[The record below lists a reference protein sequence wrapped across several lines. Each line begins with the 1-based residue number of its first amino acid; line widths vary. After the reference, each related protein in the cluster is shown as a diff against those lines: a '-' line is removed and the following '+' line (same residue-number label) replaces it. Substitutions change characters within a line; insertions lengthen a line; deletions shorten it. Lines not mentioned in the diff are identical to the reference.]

1 MLPTLAAIFA
11 FATIA
16 SFATWIIRRPAGEGE
31 ARLRSLADF
40 RFSGME
46 GVSFRERVLLPT
58 AHGLADRLTA
68 LLPPAFIA
76 RTSRKLIMA
85 GRPMT
90 VGAFFTVVF
99 VMGGLGAALAFALI
113 WAGTGGDPSPALFL
127 LVPVFAGIGLLLPF
141 MWLSRQVSARQTAVW
156 KSLPDG
162 FDLVTI
168 CVEAGLGL
176 DAAFQRV
183 SEKVSGP
190 FAEEIRVML
199 REVAMGKPRRE
210 ALMDMAARTGVP
222 ELRSFASAVI
232 QAEQLGTSLASVL
245 RVQAQQ
251 LRIRRRQ
258 KAEEL
263 ARRAPVKMVFPL
275 VLFLIPSLFIVIL
288 GPVAVNVI
296 RAFEG

>member
-1 MLPTLAAIFA
+1 MLPLFAAVFL
-11 FATIA
+11 FATIVT
-16 SFATWIIRRPAGEGE
+16 FATWVVRRPAGEGE
-31 ARLRSLADF
+31 ARLRSLSEF

-46 GVSFRERVLLPT
+46 GVSFRERILLPT
-58 AHGLADRLTA
+58 AHGIADRLTA
-68 LLPPAFIA
+68 MLPPAFIA
-76 RTSRKLIMA
+76 RTSRRLIMA

-90 VGAFFTVVF
+90 LGAFFTVALVL
-99 VMGGLGAALAFALI
+99 GGLGALVSFAVI
-113 WAGTGGDPSPALFL
+113 WAGTGGEPSPALLFFAPL
-127 LVPVFAGIGLLLPF
+127 AAGIGLLLPF
-141 MWLSRQVSARQTAVW
+141 LWLSRQVSARQTAIW

-190 FAEEIRVML
+190 FAEEIRGML
-199 REVAMGKPRRE
+199 REVGMGKPRRE
-210 ALMDMAARTGVP
+210 ALMDMAERTGVP

-251 LRIRRRQ
+251 LRVRRRQ

-296 RAFEG
+296 RAFED